1 MALYCDDSNSN
12 SNSNS
17 NMDVFQASFEEE
29 LNMIT
34 NRLEQINLNSDKR
47 RREYFDHYAEPLIVA
62 VSMPEPVY
70 NYDEDAMIQESDNE
84 DEDDD
89 LFEIKH
95 RLPEDN
101 DMSISDTE
109 EHCDDEEDEYDL
121 SEYEHYD
128 ELRQLRADVNMLRTE
143 RDDDLDEIQW
153 LRDEVE
159 KLREEA
165 AQQRIPFREGS
176 CIRFTMVDGLR
187 HLQVFQYVPPP
198 DLTLADLSCDSED
211 DDA

>member
-1 MALYCDDSNSN
+1 MALYCD
-12 SNSNS
+12 NSNS
-17 NMDVFQASFEEE
+17 NMDISQSSFDAEF
-29 LNMIT
+29 NMLT
-34 NRLEQINLNSDKR
+34 DRLEQINLNSEKR
-47 RREYFDHYAEPLIVA
+47 KREYFDHYAEPLTVA

-70 NYDEDAMIQESDNE
+70 NYDEDAMIQDNSMEQDEQHSDG
-84 DEDDD
+84 DDD

-95 RLPEDN
+95 RLPEDI

-109 EHCDDEEDEYDL
+109 EDSDYEGEEYDL

-128 ELRQLRADVNMLRTE
+128 ELRQLRADVNMLRAE
-143 RDDDLDEIQW
+143 RDDDFDELQR
-153 LRDEVE
+153 LRAEVE
-159 KLREEA
+159 MLREEA

-176 CIRFTMVDGLR
+176 CIRFIMVDGLR

-198 DLTLADLSCDSED
+198 ELTLADLSCESED

>member
-1 MALYCDDSNSN
+1 
-12 SNSNS
+12 
-17 NMDVFQASFEEE
+17 MDVHEASFDAEFKM
-29 LNMIT
+29 LAD
-34 NRLEQINLNSDKR
+34 RLEQINLNSEKR
-47 RREYFDHYAEPLIVA
+47 KREYFDHYAEPLIVA

-70 NYDEDAMIQESDNE
+70 NYDEDAMIQDNSMEQDEQHSDG
-84 DEDDD
+84 DDD

-95 RLPEDN
+95 QLPEDI

-109 EHCDDEEDEYDL
+109 EDCDDVD
-121 SEYEHYD
+121 YD
-128 ELRQLRADVNMLRTE
+128 ELRQLRSDVNMLRAE
-143 RDDDLDEIQW
+143 RDDDFDEIKR
-153 LRDEVE
+153 LRAEVE
-159 KLREEA
+159 MLREEA

-198 DLTLADLSCDSED
+198 DLTLADLSCESED